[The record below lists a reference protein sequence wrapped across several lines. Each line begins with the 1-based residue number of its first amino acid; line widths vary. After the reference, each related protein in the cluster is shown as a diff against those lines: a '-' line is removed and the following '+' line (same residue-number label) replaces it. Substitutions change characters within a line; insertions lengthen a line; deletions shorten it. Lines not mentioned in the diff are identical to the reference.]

1 MLSDTNKILYKKIL
15 EKEYFINMMLINKRL
30 KLIMM
35 VLDDDF
41 YKFNSLFQMKN
52 KNIFY
57 SKKYIYFFNLNKY
70 FK

>member
-1 MLSDTNKILYKKIL
+1 MLSDTNKLLYKKIL